1 MDKNLTA
8 LNDDVARNEMLLSMI
23 KDCTAYWR
31 VQLTKARLILQHRLH
46 HVCNTARPLARA
58 RRSYELIK
66 KHFLSLLEQMRT
78 YTTTLKELYVQYNKF
93 TTPYWVNANINVF

>member
-1 MDKNLTA
+1 MDRNLTA

-23 KDCTAYWR
+23 KDCAAYWR
-31 VQLTKARLILQHRLH
+31 VQLTKARITLQYRLH
-46 HVCNTARPLARA
+46 HVGNPALPLARA

-78 YTTTLKELYVQYNKF
+78 YTTTLKELYAQYSKF
-93 TTPYWVNANINVF
+93 VTPYWVSSEINVF

>member
-23 KDCTAYWR
+23 KDCAAYWR

-46 HVCNTARPLARA
+46 HVCDTARPLARA

-66 KHFLSLLEQMRT
+66 KHFLSLLTQMCT
-78 YTTTLKELYVQYNKF
+78 YSTTLKELYAQYSKF
-93 TTPYWVNANINVF
+93 TTPYWVSSEINVF

>member
-23 KDCTAYWR
+23 KDCAAYWR
-31 VQLTKARLILQHRLH
+31 TQLTKARIILQYRLH
-46 HVCNTARPLARA
+46 HVGNTALPLARA

-78 YTTTLKELYVQYNKF
+78 YTTTLKELYAQYSKF
-93 TTPYWVNANINVF
+93 VTPYWVNTNINVF